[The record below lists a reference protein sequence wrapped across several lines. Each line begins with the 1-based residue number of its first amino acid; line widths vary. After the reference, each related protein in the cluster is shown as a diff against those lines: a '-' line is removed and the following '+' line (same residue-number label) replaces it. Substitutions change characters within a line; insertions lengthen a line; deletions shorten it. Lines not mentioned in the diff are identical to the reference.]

1 MSNFIGGSAY
11 AMVRDISEG
20 YIITSELT
28 FKKFQSSDIVT
39 FLLESDRLLREIRA
53 SQVATDDVQG
63 AQTRQRRLQRV
74 QQAITIA
81 NAVRSKRR

>member
-1 MSNFIGGSAY
+1 MSVFQGGSAY
-11 AMVRDISEG
+11 NMITSISDG
-20 YIITSELT
+20 YIIPSELT
-28 FKKFQSSDIVT
+28 FKKFQMSDLAT
-39 FLLESDRLLREIRA
+39 FLLESDRLLREIRG

-63 AQTRQRRLQRV
+63 AQNRQRRLQRV